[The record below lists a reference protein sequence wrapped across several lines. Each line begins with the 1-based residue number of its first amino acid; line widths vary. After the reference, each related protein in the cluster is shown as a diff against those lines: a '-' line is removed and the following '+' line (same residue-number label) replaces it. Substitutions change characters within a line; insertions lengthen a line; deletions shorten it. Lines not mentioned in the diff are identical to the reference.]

1 MLLIELLTVGHV
13 VIHIGNKDDLQGS
26 LKYYNFKTSKN
37 HWKNWKSQPIVY
49 LERKAH
55 GITKSSF
62 TRNIYVRSIN

>member
-1 MLLIELLTVGHV
+1 MLLIELLTAGHV
-13 VIHIGNKDDLQGS
+13 VTHIGNKGDIQGS

-37 HWKNWKSQPIVY
+37 PWKNWKSQHIVY

-62 TRNIYVRSIN
+62 IRNIYVGSIN